1 LYYGIQHWKSLNIT
15 GIILRH
21 TALEIIEHYWYYTTA
36 YSTGNPGLGLGQPQ
50 NCGRVKLVN
59 GIPTLLLLIIRF
71 PTTTQTIKLATD
83 SLPDPLILRMV
94 ISGEVSLTHTNNK
107 TLHRF
112 TS

>member
-1 LYYGIQHWKSLNIT
+1 LNIT

-21 TALEIIEHYWYYTTA
+21 TALEI
-36 YSTGNPGLGLGQPQ
+36 Q
-50 NCGRVKLVN
+50 GRVKLVN

-94 ISGEVSLTHTNNK
+94 ISGEISLTHTNNK